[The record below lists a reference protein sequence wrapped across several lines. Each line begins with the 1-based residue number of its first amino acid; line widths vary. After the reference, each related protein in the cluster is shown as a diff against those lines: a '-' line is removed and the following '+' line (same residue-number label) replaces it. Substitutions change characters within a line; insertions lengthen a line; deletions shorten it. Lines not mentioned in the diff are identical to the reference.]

1 MLIEKALRAGEKTA
15 AKKIWKQVEAINS
28 LEPIY
33 KAMTDDEL
41 REQTEEFRQRLTD
54 DENIDHLVPEAFAVV
69 REATRRVLG
78 KRQYDVQLFGGI
90 ALHQGMIAEA
100 KTGSGK
106 TIMALAP
113 AYLNALT
120 GENVHVVTT
129 NDYLAATQQE
139 QMGRVYSFL
148 GLTSGVI
155 LNTMGPDAR
164 RENYAK
170 DITYGTNNEFG
181 FDYLRDNMVYSKED
195 KVQRGHHFVIVD
207 EVDSILIDE
216 ARTPLIIS
224 GAPNGP
230 QPTMWFE
237 AFAHIA
243 EKFVNG
249 EHYEADYRKQT
260 ISALD
265 PAFDMVEDWFGINNM
280 FDAKNSF
287 LVGYLNNA
295 IKAKELFRKDKDYI
309 VTTNKDTGDLEV
321 AIVDEHTGRVLAG
334 RRYNDGLH
342 QALEAKEKVTIQPEN
357 VTKAT
362 ITLQNYFRLY
372 DKLAGMTGTAMTEA
386 AEFYS
391 TYKLVVTPVPDN
403 KPNIRI
409 DQPDD
414 VYRDEKDKFAAVV
427 KETLARHKTGQPVL
441 IGTASVKK
449 SEHLS
454 TLLKEAGI
462 PHQVLNAKGTESEAL
477 TIADAGKLGAVT
489 VSTNMAGRGT
499 DIILGGNPEVIVE
512 HQLRLEGIHPDTDKE
527 LYDRLYQQRLEHQQQ
542 ITDTEGDKVRET
554 GGLYVIGTEKHDSR
568 RIDNQLRGRAGRQGD
583 PGESKFYVSL
593 DDEIVRR
600 FGAKTVGMLAQ
611 VIPEGETVGSKFLTR
626 SVESAQRGVEGAY
639 SEIRKNTLKYD
650 DVLTRQR
657 ESFYRDREQI
667 LDYTEEDLESMIQK
681 FITTTVTN
689 TVEETLNPQGEF
701 WEDWDVPELIKT
713 LKSQVYEPTITEEDL
728 TEHFGDTAT
737 VTVAQM
743 VNEFVQDALAVWEER
758 AEASKLVYSVLRSVT
773 LRVMDDEWSEHLM
786 SLDMLKAGIGL
797 RAYAQRDPLV
807 EYQREAADFF
817 NDLMGII
824 KNRVVLEMLGEGA
837 RRVGGVDPAVVA
849 QGRDFLARVG

>member
-1 MLIEKALRAGEKTA
+1 
-15 AKKIWKQVEAINS
+15 
-28 LEPIY
+28 
-33 KAMTDDEL
+33 
-41 REQTEEFRQRLTD
+41 
-54 DENIDHLVPEAFAVV
+54 
-69 REATRRVLG
+69 
-78 KRQYDVQLFGGI
+78 
-90 ALHQGMIAEA
+90 
-100 KTGSGK
+100 
-106 TIMALAP
+106 MALAP
-113 AYLNALT
+113 AYLNALA
-120 GENVHVVTT
+120 GKNVHVVTT
-129 NDYLAATQQE
+129 NDYLAETQQE

-181 FDYLRDNMVYSKED
+181 FDYLRDNMVYSRED

-224 GAPNGP
+224 GAPNGA

-265 PAFDMVEDWFGINNM
+265 PAFDMVEDWFGIENM

-309 VTTNKDTGDLEV
+309 VTKNKDTGELEV

-372 DKLAGMTGTAMTEA
+372 DKLSGMTGTAMTEA
-386 AEFYS
+386 AEFYA
-391 TYKLVVTPVPDN
+391 TYNLTVIPVPDN

-427 KETLARHKTGQPVL
+427 KEIKVRHETGQPVL
-441 IGTASVKK
+441 VGTASVKK

-462 PHQVLNAKGTESEAL
+462 PNQVLNAKGTESEAL

-499 DIILGGNPEVIVE
+499 DIILGGNPEVFVE
-512 HQLRLEGIHPDTDKE
+512 HQLRLEGIHPDTDKD
-527 LYDRLYQQRLEHQQQ
+527 LYARLYQERLEHQQQ
-542 ITDTEGDKVRET
+542 ITDTEGGKVRET

-583 PGESKFYVSL
+583 PGETKFYVSL
-593 DDEIVRR
+593 EDEIVRR
-600 FGAKTVGMLAQ
+600 FGAKTVGFLAQ
-611 VIPEGETVGSKFLTR
+611 VIP
-626 SVESAQRGVEGAY
+626 
-639 SEIRKNTLKYD
+639 
-650 DVLTRQR
+650 
-657 ESFYRDREQI
+657 
-667 LDYTEEDLESMIQK
+667 
-681 FITTTVTN
+681 
-689 TVEETLNPQGEF
+689 
-701 WEDWDVPELIKT
+701 
-713 LKSQVYEPTITEEDL
+713 
-728 TEHFGDTAT
+728 
-737 VTVAQM
+737 
-743 VNEFVQDALAVWEER
+743 
-758 AEASKLVYSVLRSVT
+758 
-773 LRVMDDEWSEHLM
+773 
-786 SLDMLKAGIGL
+786 
-797 RAYAQRDPLV
+797 
-807 EYQREAADFF
+807 
-817 NDLMGII
+817 
-824 KNRVVLEMLGEGA
+824 
-837 RRVGGVDPAVVA
+837 RR
-849 QGRDFLARVG
+849 RNCRI

>member
-657 ESFYRDREQI
+657 ESFYQDREQI
-667 LDYTEEDLESMIQK
+667 LDYTDEDLESMIQK

-689 TVEETLNPQGEF
+689 AVEETLNPQGEF

-728 TEHFGDTAT
+728 TEHFGDTAS
-737 VTVAQM
+737 VTVVQM

>member
-1 MLIEKALRAGEKTA
+1 
-15 AKKIWKQVEAINS
+15 
-28 LEPIY
+28 
-33 KAMTDDEL
+33 
-41 REQTEEFRQRLTD
+41 
-54 DENIDHLVPEAFAVV
+54 
-69 REATRRVLG
+69 
-78 KRQYDVQLFGGI
+78 
-90 ALHQGMIAEA
+90 
-100 KTGSGK
+100 
-106 TIMALAP
+106 
-113 AYLNALT
+113 
-120 GENVHVVTT
+120 
-129 NDYLAATQQE
+129 
-139 QMGRVYSFL
+139 
-148 GLTSGVI
+148 
-155 LNTMGPDAR
+155 
-164 RENYAK
+164 
-170 DITYGTNNEFG
+170 
-181 FDYLRDNMVYSKED
+181 
-195 KVQRGHHFVIVD
+195 
-207 EVDSILIDE
+207 
-216 ARTPLIIS
+216 
-224 GAPNGP
+224 
-230 QPTMWFE
+230 
-237 AFAHIA
+237 
-243 EKFVNG
+243 
-249 EHYEADYRKQT
+249 
-260 ISALD
+260 
-265 PAFDMVEDWFGINNM
+265 
-280 FDAKNSF
+280 
-287 LVGYLNNA
+287 
-295 IKAKELFRKDKDYI
+295 
-309 VTTNKDTGDLEV
+309 
-321 AIVDEHTGRVLAG
+321 
-334 RRYNDGLH
+334 
-342 QALEAKEKVTIQPEN
+342 
-357 VTKAT
+357 
-362 ITLQNYFRLY
+362 
-372 DKLAGMTGTAMTEA
+372 MTEA

-414 VYRDEKDKFAAVV
+414 VYRDEKDKFVAVV

-454 TLLKEAGI
+454 ALLKEAGV

-512 HQLRLEGIHPDTDKE
+512 HQLRLEGVHPDTDKE

-657 ESFYRDREQI
+657 ESFYHDREQI
-667 LDYTEEDLESMIQK
+667 LDYTDEDLESMIQK

-701 WEDWDVPELIKT
+701 WEDWDELLKT

-737 VTVAQM
+737 VTVAQI

-758 AEASKLVYSVLRSVT
+758 AEASKIVYSVLRSVT

-824 KNRVVLEMLGEGA
+824 KNRVVLEMLGEGT

>member
-1 MLIEKALRAGEKTA
+1 MLIEKVLRAGEKTV
-15 AKKIWKQVEAINS
+15 AKKIWKQVEAVNS

-33 KAMTDDEL
+33 EAMTDDEL
-41 REQTEEFRQRLTD
+41 QTQTKDFRQRLTD
-54 DENIDHLVPEAFAVV
+54 GENIDHLVPEAFAVV
-69 REATRRVLG
+69 REATRRVLN
-78 KRQYDVQLFGGI
+78 KRQYDVQIFGGI

-113 AYLNALT
+113 AYLNALA
-120 GENVHVVTT
+120 GKNVHVVTT
-129 NDYLAATQQE
+129 NDYLAETQQE

-181 FDYLRDNMVYSKED
+181 FDYLRDNMVYSRED

-224 GAPNGP
+224 GAPNGA

-265 PAFDMVEDWFGINNM
+265 PAFDMVEDWFGIENM

-309 VTTNKDTGDLEV
+309 VTKNKDTGELEV

-372 DKLAGMTGTAMTEA
+372 DKLSGMTGTAMTEA
-386 AEFYS
+386 AEFYA
-391 TYKLVVTPVPDN
+391 TYNLTVIPVPDN

-427 KETLARHKTGQPVL
+427 KEIKVRHEGGQPVL

-499 DIILGGNPEVIVE
+499 DIILGGNPEVFVE
-512 HQLRLEGIHPDTDKE
+512 HQLRLEGIHPDTDKD
-527 LYDRLYQQRLEHQQQ
+527 LYARLYQERLEHQQQ

-583 PGESKFYVSL
+583 PGETKFYVSL
-593 DDEIVRR
+593 EDEIVRR
-600 FGAKTVGMLAQ
+600 FGAKTVGFLAQ

-626 SVESAQRGVEGAY
+626 SVETAQRGVEGAY

-657 ESFYRDREQI
+657 ESFYQDREQI
-667 LDYTEEDLESMIQK
+667 LDYTDEELETMIQK
-681 FITTTVTN
+681 FITTTVTT
-689 TVEETLNPQGEF
+689 TVEDTLNQQGEF
-701 WEDWDVPELIKT
+701 WEDWNIPELITT
-713 LKSQVYEPTITEEDL
+713 LKSEVYEPTIMEEDL
-728 TEHFGDTAT
+728 TEHFENTSS
-737 VTVAQM
+737 VTVGQL
-743 VNEFVQDALAVWEER
+743 VNEFVQDALAVWEDR
-758 AEASKLVYSVLRSVT
+758 AESSSVIYSVLRSVT
-773 LRVMDDEWSEHLM
+773 LRMMDDEWSEHLM

-824 KNRVVLEMLGEGA
+824 KNRVVLEMLGKGT
-837 RRVGGVDPAVVA
+837 RVGGVDPAVIA
-849 QGRDFLARVG
+849 QGQDFLARVG

>member
-41 REQTEEFRQRLTD
+41 RAQTEEFRQRLAD
-54 DENIDHLVPEAFAVV
+54 GENIDHLVPEAFAVV

-90 ALHQGMIAEA
+90 TLHQGMIAEA

-120 GENVHVVTT
+120 GQNVHVVTT

-181 FDYLRDNMVYSKED
+181 FDYLRDNMVYSAED
-195 KVQRGHHFVIVD
+195 KVQRGHYFVIVD

-309 VTTNKDTGDLEV
+309 VTTNKDTGNLEV

-454 TLLKEAGI
+454 ALLKEAGI

-824 KNRVVLEMLGEGA
+824 KNRVVLEMLGEGT

>member
-1 MLIEKALRAGEKTA
+1 MLIEKILRAGEKTA
-15 AKKIWKQVEAINS
+15 AKRIWKQVEAINE
-28 LEPIY
+28 LEQIY
-33 KAMTDDEL
+33 EPMTDEEL
-41 REQTEEFRQRLTD
+41 QAQTEEFRQRLAD
-54 DENIDHLVPEAFAVV
+54 GENIDHLVPEAFAVV

-78 KRQYDVQLFGGI
+78 KRQYDVQFFGGI
-90 ALHQGMIAEA
+90 TLHQGMIAEA

-120 GENVHVVTT
+120 GQNVHVVTT

-181 FDYLRDNMVYSKED
+181 FDYLRDNMVYSAED

-454 TLLKEAGI
+454 TLLKEAGV

>member
-1 MLIEKALRAGEKTA
+1 MLIEKILRAGEKTA
-15 AKKIWKQVEAINS
+15 AKRIWAQVEAIND
-28 LEPIY
+28 LEQIY
-33 KAMTDDEL
+33 EPMIDEEL
-41 REQTEEFRQRLTD
+41 QAQTEEFRQRLANG
-54 DENIDHLVPEAFAVV
+54 ENIDHLVPEAFAVV

-90 ALHQGMIAEA
+90 TLHQGMIAEA

-129 NDYLAATQQE
+129 TDYLAATQQE

-309 VTTNKDTGDLEV
+309 VTTNKDTGNLEV

-372 DKLAGMTGTAMTEA
+372 GKLAGMTGTAMTEA

-391 TYKLVVTPVPDN
+391 TYKLVVIPVPDN

-427 KETLARHKTGQPVL
+427 KETLARHETGQPVL

-454 TLLKEAGI
+454 ALLKAAGI

-657 ESFYRDREQI
+657 ESFYHDREQI
-667 LDYTEEDLESMIQK
+667 LDYTDEDLESMIQK

-701 WEDWDVPELIKT
+701 WEDWDVPELLKT
-713 LKSQVYEPTITEEDL
+713 LKSQAYEPTITKEDL

-737 VTVAQM
+737 VTMAQM

-824 KNRVVLEMLGEGA
+824 KNRVVLEMLGEGT

>member
-1 MLIEKALRAGEKTA
+1 MLIEKVLRAGEKTA
-15 AKKIWKQVEAINS
+15 AKKIWKQVEAINE
-28 LEPIY
+28 LEQIY
-33 KAMTDDEL
+33 EPMTDEEL
-41 REQTEEFRQRLTD
+41 QAQTEEFRQRLAD
-54 DENIDHLVPEAFAVV
+54 GDNIDHLVPEAFAVV

-243 EKFVNG
+243 EKFING

-372 DKLAGMTGTAMTEA
+372 SKLAGMTGTAMTEA

-454 TLLKEAGI
+454 ALLKAAGI

-657 ESFYRDREQI
+657 ESFYHDREQI
-667 LDYTEEDLESMIQK
+667 LDYTDEDLESMIQK

-689 TVEETLNPQGEF
+689 TVEEILNPQGEF
-701 WEDWDVPELIKT
+701 WEDWDVPELLKT

-758 AEASKLVYSVLRSVT
+758 TGASKLVYSVLRSVT

-824 KNRVVLEMLGEGA
+824 KNRVVLEMLGEGT